1 MRRSRIFKNN
11 ASVLEHRL
19 HFTNVLSRWAS
30 EQSERSYQGSRKARG
45 FVGRGET
52 AANQMSKANFFFASR
67 FRRGALEVQQNH
79 NRLANAAPLEL
90 QSPLVIFVFFS
101 RYLLPMS
108 NKFTTFVPEIK

>member
-11 ASVLEHRL
+11 ASVLEHML
-19 HFTNVLSRWAS
+19 HYATVLSRWAS

-67 FRRGALEVQQNH
+67 FAGGALEIQQNH
-79 NRLANAAPLEL
+79 NRFVQCEGAARI
-90 QSPLVIFVFFS
+90 V
-101 RYLLPMS
+101 RA
-108 NKFTTFVPEIK
+108 